1 MQTKLVLL
9 GTGTPNACPNANGP
23 SSAVVVGDRA
33 YLALA
38 LSARPQPPILT
49 AWMPCGRIF

>member
-33 YLALA
+33 YLVDFG
-38 LSARPQPPILT
+38 PGV
-49 AWMPCGRIF
+49 GRLF